1 MSEPIPSAALLE
13 REVRGAEPARLANPI
28 WLSRSRKL
36 NPGEKEPMAL
46 NLAVKEGSA
55 VYIDSEPL
63 RVITV
68 SLPED
73 DRGWLVTVEK
83 PDGSRCELSEDQKVE
98 VFPGVYMH
106 LGLKN
111 QIGTASLVFE
121 ASPKVV
127 ILTEKNYRAFQAQ
140 SNR

>member
-36 NPGEKEPMAL
+36 NPGEKKPMAL

-73 DRGWLVTVEK
+73 DR
-83 PDGSRCELSEDQKVE
+83 
-98 VFPGVYMH
+98 
-106 LGLKN
+106 
-111 QIGTASLVFE
+111 
-121 ASPKVV
+121 
-127 ILTEKNYRAFQAQ
+127 AFQAQ